1 MATVSNEMLDELYEA
16 LLNLKTKEDC
26 KLFLDDLCTKKE
38 VENMAQ
44 RVQAARLLLE
54 GSTYIQV
61 IEKTGISSAT
71 LSRVST
77 CVKYGEGY
85 NKIIKIEKAEK

>member
-1 MATVSNEMLDELYEA
+1 MVNVSKEMFDELYEA
-16 LLNLKTKEDC
+16 LLKLETKEDC
-26 KLFLDDLCTKKE
+26 KLFLEDLCTKKE

-54 GSTYIQV
+54 GSTYNQV

-85 NKIIKIEKAEK
+85 NKIIKVKEEQ

>member
-1 MATVSNEMLDELYEA
+1 MVNVSKEMFDELYEA
-16 LLNLKTKEDC
+16 LLNLETKEDC
-26 KLFLDDLCTKKE
+26 KIFLEDLCTKKE

-54 GSTYIQV
+54 GSTYNQV

-85 NKIIKIEKAEK
+85 NKLIKVKEEQ

>member
-1 MATVSNEMLDELYEA
+1 MANVSKEMFDELYET
-16 LLNLKTKEDC
+16 LLKLETKEDC
-26 KLFLDDLCTKKE
+26 KIFLEDLCTKKE

-54 GSTYIQV
+54 GSTYNQV

-85 NKIIKIEKAEK
+85 NKIIKIEKED